1 MASDMLIPYILSG
14 SITVLSQRSMAASKD
29 ARSGRPGLAP
39 RPADP
44 AVNVPW
50 VSPIRGRP
58 GGPAVGRIPEFLAN
72 TGAGDIALA
81 ARAGSGQEAPDRFL
95 GAIIVPVWR
104 PASGCTRHPRRRG
117 SVRRVGFR
125 ERRGLGRGRR
135 HAGSPAGITPN
146 ARRALTRS
154 ARLASC
160 ECQLSGL
167 ESGRS
172 VLCRV

>member
-1 MASDMLIPYILSG
+1 MLISYILSG
-14 SITVLSQRSMAASKD
+14 SITVLSQRSTAASRD

-44 AVNVPW
+44 AVNVPGF
-50 VSPIRGRP
+50 PRF
-58 GGPAVGRIPEFLAN
+58 A
-72 TGAGDIALA
+72 A
-81 ARAGSGQEAPDRFL
+81 ARADLRWGASQAHPRVPGEHRRRRYRAGRWAGSGQEAPDRFL

-160 ECQLSGL
+160 ECQLNGL

>member
-1 MASDMLIPYILSG
+1 MWLLICSFRTSCPDQSPSFLS
-14 SITVLSQRSMAASKD
+14 AA
-29 ARSGRPGLAP
+29 R
-39 RPADP
+39 RPARTLAAGVRVWCRGPPTRQSTFPGFPDSRP
-44 AVNVPW
+44 
-50 VSPIRGRP
+50 RGRTCGGAHRRVP
-58 GGPAVGRIPEFLAN
+58 GEHRRRRYRAGRW
-72 TGAGDIALA
+72 
-81 ARAGSGQEAPDRFL
+81 AGSGQEAPDLFL

-135 HAGSPAGITPN
+135 HAGSPVGITPN
-146 ARRALTRS
+146 AGRALTRS

-160 ECQLSGL
+160 ECQLNGL